1 MRHGSWQSSFDAVPD
16 IEQRALRL
24 LLSGGGITCET
35 LRAQLNHVA
44 KIERA
49 ETGAGVY
56 LNFGFRDDVQ
66 PLENRDSFQIS
77 GVFAVSEKC
86 GEIGFLLFVKEGL
99 IDFLEA
105 YVYTDSYPSYVDCD
119 FKLGKV

>member
-1 MRHGSWQSSFDAVPD
+1 MSIDTLPD
-16 IEQRALRL
+16 VEREALHL
-24 LLSGGGITCET
+24 LLSGDDVSCQT
-35 LRAQLNHVA
+35 LRAQLHHVA

-56 LNFGFRDDVQ
+56 VDFGFGEGVQ
-66 PLENRDSFQIS
+66 PLEDRNSFQIS
-77 GVFAVSEKC
+77 GVYAVSEKC

-105 YVYTDSYPSYVDCD
+105 YVYTDLYPSYADCD
-119 FKLGKV
+119 FKLEKAAR